1 MGYYYDGNSIAQLS
15 GGTAFGY
22 NCNFLGHRVPDNQV
36 PTALWVEMSGEN
48 LDASLAAD
56 TSALVGRDHGA
67 FTAPA
72 TGYDYGWDPSGAQFI
87 APEDGLFSV
96 TAACQLY
103 SSTTSSIAR
112 YTRLALVDVNSELV
126 VSAPGPEAPCQPL
139 GPKRLAS
146 LWARTKARGPTP

>member
-1 MGYYYDGNSIAQLS
+1 MEKAKVGDRWHA
-15 GGTAFGY
+15 
-22 NCNFLGHRVPDNQV
+22 HDR
-36 PTALWVEMSGEN
+36 

-67 FTAPA
+67 FTAPT

-139 GPKRLAS
+139 GPNQGAWPDPVTRTGARGRCTRTARLATRR
-146 LWARTKARGPTP
+146 AVRTIMSRVPSRDC